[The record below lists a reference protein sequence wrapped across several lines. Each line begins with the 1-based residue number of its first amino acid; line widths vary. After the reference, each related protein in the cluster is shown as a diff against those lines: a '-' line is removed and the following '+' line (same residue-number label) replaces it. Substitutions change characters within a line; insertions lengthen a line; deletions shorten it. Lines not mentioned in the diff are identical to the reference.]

1 MIVTDW
7 QMKTGTFMRHP
18 ETGDQ
23 PVRVESKARKA
34 ANNDLHRLTFNR
46 YHDGLALYD
55 IDQILEENGF
65 KTLEAAIYCGRDGSV
80 HEQVGAKTWLSLT
93 WHKMTSGRYEIVV
106 YLS

>member
-1 MIVTDW
+1 MTGY
-7 QMKTGTFMRHP
+7 QLQTGTFMRHP

-23 PVRVESKARKA
+23 PARVESKARKA

-46 YHDGLALYD
+46 YHDGLALD
-55 IDQILEENGF
+55 SIDTILVRYGF
-65 KTLEAAIYCGRDGSV
+65 DPLEDAIYCGRDGSV
-80 HEQVGAKTWLSLT
+80 HEQVGAKTWISLT